1 MKIMVFKPDRN
12 LILKLLNKV
21 GVDEEVREYMSK
33 KMSSYNIFLSPV
45 SLPIANILKQTA
57 LTVGADVAVHRDVIT
72 GRYKSGGVLIMA
84 TYNQLEKM
92 RDKLTN
98 QPWKIKNILDDVI
111 NVIDYKPSLWK
122 IKNGILD
129 LSEPI
134 IMGIL
139 NVTPDSF
146 YDGGKYID
154 EKSVKERVEKM
165 IEEGVNIIDIGGQS
179 SRPFSSPVS
188 EEEEW
193 DRVRDAIRIVRSMTD
208 IPISIDTYRSSVA
221 QKALDEGC
229 DIVNDISGL
238 RFDNKMV
245 DVIKDTNCG
254 VILMHIKGTPE
265 NMQKDPHYDFLF
277 DEIYSYL
284 EESVNMLIEK
294 GVERERIVIDPG
306 IGFGKRTEDNLQII
320 DNLSFLKGLKLPI
333 LIGLSRK
340 SFIGNVL
347 NEKDP
352 ENRLN
357 GTTVMHTFSLDRGAD
372 ILRVHDVK
380 EVKEAILLKE
390 ALYGSFNI
398 I

>member
-1 MKIMVFKPDRN
+1 MKIMVFRPQRHV
-12 LILKLLNKV
+12 ILRLLNKV
-21 GVDEEVREYMSK
+21 GVDEEVKEYMAD
-33 KMSSYNIFLSPV
+33 KMSSYNIFVEPV
-45 SLPIANILKQTA
+45 SLPVANILKQTS

-72 GRYKSGGVLIMA
+72 GRYKFGGILIMA

-98 QPWKIKNILDDVI
+98 QPWKIKNIMDNII

-122 IKNGILD
+122 IKDRSLD
-129 LSEPI
+129 LSKPI

-154 EKSVKERVEKM
+154 EESIKERVEKM
-165 IEEGVNIIDIGGQS
+165 IDEGVDIIDIGGQS

-193 DRVRDAIRIVRSMTD
+193 NRVKDAIRIVRSITD
-208 IPISIDTYRSSVA
+208 IPISIDTYRSGVA
-221 QKALDEGC
+221 KKAIEEGC

-238 RFDNKMV
+238 RFDSNMV
-245 DVIKDTNCG
+245 DVIRDTGCG
-254 VILMHIKGTPE
+254 VVLMHIKGTPE

-320 DNLSFLKGLKLPI
+320 DNLSFLKGLRLPI

-352 ENRLN
+352 VNRLN
-357 GTTVMHTFSLDRGAD
+357 GTTVIHTFSLDRGAD
-372 ILRVHDVK
+372 ILRVHDIREAK
-380 EVKEAILLKE
+380 ETVLLKE
-390 ALYGSFNI
+390 ALYGSFDI